1 MKLLQYITIFI
12 FVGCNTEEPC
22 TVEQSAQTG
31 DYTIVTTEQE
41 GGDCGSMGTL
51 DVTIED
57 GIVQLDDGLGCEL
70 VDDDWHV
77 AECTTSSLF
86 HCDDGTWKMELTWHL
101 SSSNESDVITGIL
114 ESHMDKWDGLYI
126 CDSTYTIEATK

>member
-1 MKLLQYITIFI
+1 MMKLRYMPIFI
-12 FVGCNTEEPC
+12 LAACNTNEPC

-31 DYTIVTTEQE
+31 EYTIVTTEQE

-57 GIVQLDDGLGCEL
+57 GIIQLDEGLGCEL
-70 VDDDWHV
+70 IDDDWHV

-86 HCDDGTWKMELTWHL
+86 HCDDGTWQMELTWHL
-101 SSSNESDVITGIL
+101 SSSNESDVITGTL
-114 ESHMDKWDGLYI
+114 QAHMNKWDGLYL
-126 CDSTYTIEATK
+126 CDSTYTIEVTK